1 MQFYKAVHGVRT
13 LIRYDQKSDINPTL
27 LLRIADCFIKKYIN
41 NDVHQDDPDKEART
55 AVTQAEFIRHKDQL
69 YKFFDHI
76 TQNLPSDYK
85 IWRLIGR
92 IKLSLKEPFS
102 VVKDIKMK
110 EIRAI
115 MGINWHVE
123 IETCELVERTLIE
136 LVNDIFSN
144 CPADDEEKQF
154 VRNTSKT
161 IAETL
166 HRESKV
172 PQV

>member
-76 TQNLPSDYK
+76 T
-85 IWRLIGR
+85 
-92 IKLSLKEPFS
+92 
-102 VVKDIKMK
+102 
-110 EIRAI
+110 
-115 MGINWHVE
+115 
-123 IETCELVERTLIE
+123 
-136 LVNDIFSN
+136 
-144 CPADDEEKQF
+144 
-154 VRNTSKT
+154 
-161 IAETL
+161 
-166 HRESKV
+166 
-172 PQV
+172 